1 MRGVWTVDTARVIWD
16 YLMERIGNPF
26 GVAGLMGNLR
36 AESNLNPRNL
46 QNSFE
51 AKLGYTDETYT
62 AAVDSRA
69 YGGFVFDGAGYGLAQ
84 WTYWSRKNRL
94 LTMARERGTS
104 IGDLG
109 TQLEV
114 LWTEIRASPAGLK
127 ALKGAQGVRE
137 AADVVLTKYE
147 RPADQSEAVKIRRA
161 AYGQTYYDMFEGGI
175 TVATANERRIKV
187 RDMYRKIIG
196 RNIYSQ
202 GLRNY
207 CYTPYKDGKYY
218 SDCSS
223 SVSYAY
229 KQAGE
234 GFGVMRT
241 TDMYASTKFEDVPVV
256 IEKGQIKNP
265 EVLRIGDMLLF
276 AGSDAGRK
284 KWGYVGHVEMV
295 GEISGTKVTLY
306 GHGSGNPK
314 KHDMVSY
321 CKTRY
326 NSKTGNTPLGRK
338 LLIRVR
344 RFIRDDGAQTPAPD
358 TDRTLKRGDTGA
370 DVKAMQQALKKAGW
384 SFPRYGCDGDFG
396 AETEANV
403 RGFQRVEGL
412 PVTGVYDA
420 ATRAALMARIGAGRV
435 EITGGTVNV
444 RSGPGT
450 NNSVIGVAKKGE
462 KYAYGLS
469 ADGWVQI
476 DFKGATGWVSTK
488 YAKITE
494 G

>member
-1 MRGVWTVDTARVIWD
+1 MDARKIWD
-16 YLMERIGNPF
+16 YLLKRIGNPYGTA
-26 GVAGLMGNLR
+26 GVMGNLQ
-36 AESNLNPRNL
+36 AESGLNPRNL

-51 AKLGYTDETYT
+51 AKLGYTDDSYT
-62 AAVDSRA
+62 EAVDSGK

-84 WTYWSRKNRL
+84 WTYWSRKTRL
-94 LTMARERGTS
+94 LAMARERSTS
-104 IGDLG
+104 IGDLD
-109 TQLEV
+109 TQLDV
-114 LWTEIRASPAGLK
+114 LWAELQASTAVLRGLQS
-127 ALKGAQGVRE
+127 AQSVRE
-137 AADVVLTKYE
+137 AADIVLTKSE
-147 RPADQSEAVKIRRA
+147 RPADQSEAVRLKRA
-161 AYGQTYYDMFEGGI
+161 AYGQTYYDMYEGGI
-175 TVATANERRIKV
+175 TVATAIERRLKV
-187 RDMYRKIIG
+187 RDMYRKIIC

-202 GLRNY
+202 SLRNY

-241 TDMYASTKFEDVPVV
+241 TDMYASSKFVDVPVV

-314 KHDMVSY
+314 KHDMVSC
-321 CKTRY
+321 CKSRY
-326 NSKTGNTPLGRK
+326 NSKTSNTPLGRR

-344 RFIRDDGAQTPAPD
+344 RFIRDDGAPD
-358 TDRTLKRGDTGA
+358 TDRTLKKGDKGA
-370 DVKAMQQALKKAGW
+370 DVTAMQEALMTAGW
-384 SFPRYGCDGDFG
+384 SFPRYGADGDFG
-396 AETEANV
+396 SETEANV
-403 RGFQRVEGL
+403 RGFQRTEGL
-412 PVTGVYDA
+412 PVTGIYDA
-420 ATRAALMARIGAGRV
+420 ATRTALMARIGAGKV

-450 NNSVIGVAKKGE
+450 NNAIIGVAKQGE
-462 KYAYGLS
+462 RYEYGLTT
-469 ADGWVQI
+469 DGWVQI

>member
-1 MRGVWTVDTARVIWD
+1 MNESRIWGF
-16 YLMERIGNPF
+16 LIGKIGNPF
-26 GVAGLMGNLR
+26 GAAGMMGNLY
-36 AESNLNPRNL
+36 AESGLNPQNL

-51 AKLGYTDETYT
+51 RKLQYTDATYT
-62 AAVDSRA
+62 AAVDSGA

-94 LTMARERGTS
+94 LSMAREQGRS
-104 IGDLG
+104 VGDLDL
-109 TQLEV
+109 QLDV
-114 LWTEIRASPAGLK
+114 LWAELQASKGILS
-127 ALKGAQGVRE
+127 ALRNARTVRE
-137 AADVVLTKYE
+137 ASDVILTQYE
-147 RPADQSEAVKIRRA
+147 RPRDQSEAVKVKRA
-161 AYGQTYYDMFEGGI
+161 KYGQRYYDQFAGGE
-175 TVATANERRIKV
+175 TMATAIERRVKV

-202 GLRNY
+202 SLRNY

-234 GFGVMRT
+234 GFGIMRT
-241 TDMYASTKFEDVPVV
+241 TDMYASSKFVDVPVV

-265 EVLRIGDMLLF
+265 DVLRIGDMLLF

-295 GEISGTKVTLY
+295 GEITAGKVILY

-326 NSKTGNTPLGRK
+326 NSRTGNTPLGRK
-338 LLIRVR
+338 LLIKVR

-358 TDRTLKRGDTGA
+358 TDITLKKGDKGEA
-370 DVKAMQQALKKAGW
+370 VKAMQQALMKAGW
-384 SFPRYGCDGDFG
+384 SFPRYGADGDFG
-396 AETEANV
+396 NETEVNV
-403 RGFQRVEGL
+403 RGFQRTEGL

-420 ATRAALMARIGAGRV
+420 ATRTALMKRIGAGRV
-435 EITGGTVNV
+435 EITGDTVNV

-450 NNSVIGVAKKGE
+450 NNSVIGTAHKGDRYE
-462 KYAYGLS
+462 YGLMT
-469 ADGWVQI
+469 DGWYQI
-476 DFKGATGWVSTK
+476 DFDGALGWVSGK
-488 YAKITE
+488 YAE
-494 G
+494 VV

>member
-1 MRGVWTVDTARVIWD
+1 MDNAPKIWE

-26 GVAGLMGNLR
+26 GVAGLMGNLK
-36 AESNLNPRNL
+36 AESNLKPMNL

-51 AKLGYTDETYT
+51 NKLGYTDETYT
-62 AAVDSRA
+62 AAVDNGS
-69 YGGFVFDGAGYGLAQ
+69 YGGFIFDGAGYGIAQ
-84 WTYWSRKNRL
+84 WTYWSRKTRL
-94 LTMARERGTS
+94 LSLARERGTS
-104 IGDLG
+104 VGDLDL
-109 TQLEV
+109 QLEV
-114 LWTEIRASPAGLK
+114 LWAELQAYKGVLEVLR
-127 ALKGAQGVRE
+127 GAQSVRE
-137 AADVVLTKYE
+137 ASDVVLTKYE
-147 RPADQSEAVKIRRA
+147 RPADQGEAVRLSRA
-161 AYGQTYYDMFEGGI
+161 AYGQTIYDRFEGGI
-175 TVATANERRIKV
+175 TVATANERRLKV

-202 GLRNY
+202 SLRNY

-241 TDMYASTKFEDVPVV
+241 TDMYASGKFEDVPVV

-338 LLIRVR
+338 LLIKVR

-358 TDRTLKRGDTGA
+358 RVLKKGDKGA
-370 DVKAMQQALKKAGW
+370 DVKAMQQAFMKAGW
-384 SFPRYGCDGDFG
+384 SFPRYGADGDFG
-396 AETEANV
+396 SETEANV
-403 RGFQRVEGL
+403 RGFQRTEGL
-412 PVTGVYDA
+412 PVTGIYDA
-420 ATRAALMARIGAGRV
+420 ATRSALMRKIGAGRV

-444 RSGPGT
+444 RSGPGKG
-450 NNSVIGVAKKGE
+450 NSVIGVAKKGE
-462 KYAYGLS
+462 KYEYGLTT
-469 ADGWVQI
+469 DGWVQI

>member
-1 MRGVWTVDTARVIWD
+1 MNEAYIWN
-16 YLMERIGNPF
+16 YLTGRIGNPY
-26 GVAGLMGNLR
+26 GVAGLMGNLF
-36 AESNLNPRNL
+36 AESGLNPINL
-46 QNSFE
+46 QNTSE
-51 AKLGYTDETYT
+51 RRLGYTDETYT
-62 AAVDSRA
+62 AAVDDGS

-94 LTMARERGTS
+94 LSMARERGTS
-104 IGDLG
+104 IGDLD

-114 LWTEIRASPAGLK
+114 LWAELRASRAVLEALTK
-127 ALKGAQGVRE
+127 AASVRE
-137 AADVVLTKYE
+137 ASDVVLMKFE
-147 RPADQSEAVKIRRA
+147 RPADQSEAVQIRRA
-161 AYGQTYYDMFEGGI
+161 AWGQTFYDRFEGGI

-187 RDMYRKIIG
+187 RDMYSKIIG

-241 TDMYASTKFEDVPVV
+241 TDMYASSKFEDVPVV

-265 EVLRIGDMLLF
+265 QVLKIGDMLLF

-338 LLIRVR
+338 LLIKVR

-358 TDRTLKRGDTGA
+358 TTDRTLKRGDTGA
-370 DVKAMQQALKKAGW
+370 DVKAMQQALMKAGW
-384 SFPRYGCDGDFG
+384 SFPKYGADGDFG

-403 RGFQRVEGL
+403 RGFQRTAGL
-412 PVTGVYDA
+412 DVTGVYDE
-420 ATRAALMARIGAGRV
+420 ATRAALMKKIGAGVV

-450 NNSVIGVAKKGE
+450 NNSVIGVAKKDE
-462 KYAYGLS
+462 KYDYGLT

>member
-1 MRGVWTVDTARVIWD
+1 MNESRIWGF
-16 YLMERIGNPF
+16 LMDHIGNPF
-26 GVAGLMGNLR
+26 GAAGMMGNLK
-36 AESNLNPRNL
+36 AESGLNPINL

-62 AAVDSRA
+62 AAVDCGA

-94 LTMARERGTS
+94 LAMARERGTS
-104 IGDLG
+104 IGDLD

-114 LWTEIRASPAGLK
+114 LWTEIRASPAVLE
-127 ALKGAQGVRE
+127 ALTSAASVRE
-137 AADVVLTKYE
+137 ASDVVLTKYE
-147 RPADQSEAVKIRRA
+147 RPADQSETVQLRRA
-161 AYGQTYYDMFEGGI
+161 AYGQAFYDQFEGGV
-175 TVATANERRIKV
+175 TMATANERRLKV

-241 TDMYASTKFEDVPVV
+241 TDMYASAKFEDVPVV
-256 IEKGQIKNP
+256 IKNGQIKNP

-295 GEISGTKVTLY
+295 GEISGAKVTLY

-326 NSKTGNTPLGRK
+326 NSRTGNTPLGRK

-344 RFIRDDGAQTPAPD
+344 RFIRDDGTQTPAPD
-358 TDRTLKRGDTGA
+358 TDRTLKRGDKGD
-370 DVKAMQQALKKAGW
+370 DVKAMQQALMKAGW
-384 SFPRYGCDGDFG
+384 SFPKYGADGDFG

-403 RGFQRVEGL
+403 RGFQRTEGL
-412 PVTGVYDA
+412 EVTGIYDA
-420 ATRAALMARIGAGRV
+420 ATRAALMRKIGAGKV

-450 NNSVIGVAKKGE
+450 NNSIIGIAHKGE
-462 KYAYGLS
+462 KYEYGLVTN
-469 ADGWVQI
+469 GWYQI
-476 DFKGATGWVSTK
+476 DFGGVVGWVSGK
-488 YAKITE
+488 YAE
-494 G
+494 VV

>member
-1 MRGVWTVDTARVIWD
+1 MDNAPRIWE
-16 YLMERIGNPF
+16 YLMERIGNPY
-26 GVAGLMGNLR
+26 GVAGLMGNLM
-36 AESNLNPRNL
+36 AESGMNPRNL
-46 QNSFE
+46 QNTYE
-51 AKLGYTDETYT
+51 KQLGFSDDEYTE
-62 AAVDSRA
+62 AVDSGK
-69 YGGFVFDGAGYGLAQ
+69 YNSFCFDGAGYGLAQ
-84 WTYWSRKNRL
+84 WTYWSRKTRL
-94 LTMARERGTS
+94 LSMAREQGRS
-104 IGDLG
+104 IGDLDL
-109 TQLEV
+109 QLEV
-114 LWTEIRASPAGLK
+114 LWAELQAYKGVLEVLR
-127 ALKGAQGVRE
+127 GAQSVRE
-137 AADVVLTKYE
+137 ASDVVLTQYE
-147 RPADQSEAVKIRRA
+147 RPADQGDVVRARRA
-161 AYGQTYYDMFEGGI
+161 AYGQTIYDRFEGGI
-175 TVATANERRIKV
+175 TVATAIERRVKV

-202 GLRNY
+202 NLRNY
-207 CYTPYKDGKYY
+207 CYKPYKDGKYY

-229 KQAGE
+229 REAGE

-241 TDMYASTKFEDVPVV
+241 TDMYASAKFEDVPVV

-326 NSKTGNTPLGRK
+326 NSRTGDTPLGRK
-338 LLIRVR
+338 LLIKVR

-358 TDRTLKRGDTGA
+358 TDVTLKKGDKGEA
-370 DVKAMQQALKKAGW
+370 VKAMQQALMKAGW
-384 SFPRYGCDGDFG
+384 SFPRYGADGDFG
-396 AETEANV
+396 SETEANV
-403 RGFQRVEGL
+403 KGFQRIEGL

-420 ATRAALMARIGAGRV
+420 ATRSALMRKIGAGRV

-444 RSGPGT
+444 RSGPGKE
-450 NNSVIGVAKKGE
+450 NSVIGVAKKGE
-462 KYAYGLS
+462 KYEYGLTT
-469 ADGWVQI
+469 DGWVQI

>member
-1 MRGVWTVDTARVIWD
+1 MDEKRIWGF
-16 YLMERIGNPF
+16 LVGKIGNPF
-26 GVAGLMGNLR
+26 GAAGMMGNLY
-36 AESNLNPRNL
+36 AESGLNPQNL

-51 AKLGYTDETYT
+51 RKLQYTDETYT
-62 AAVDSRA
+62 TAVDSGA

-94 LTMARERGTS
+94 LSMAREQGRS
-104 IGDLG
+104 IGDLDL
-109 TQLEV
+109 QLDV
-114 LWTEIRASPAGLK
+114 LWAELQASKGILS
-127 ALKGAQGVRE
+127 ALQNARSVRE
-137 AADVVLTKYE
+137 ASDIVLTRYE
-147 RPADQSEAVKIRRA
+147 RPRDQSEAVRVKRA
-161 AYGQTYYDMFEGGI
+161 AYAQRYYDRFTGGE
-175 TVATANERRIKV
+175 TMATAIERRVKV

-202 GLRNY
+202 SLRNY
-207 CYTPYKDGKYY
+207 CYTPYKDGRYY

-234 GFGVMRT
+234 GFGIMRT
-241 TDMYASTKFEDVPVV
+241 TDMYASAKFVDVPVV

-265 EVLRIGDMLLF
+265 DVLRIGDMLLF

-295 GEISGTKVTLY
+295 GEISAGKVILY
-306 GHGSGNPK
+306 GHGNGNPK

-326 NSKTGNTPLGRK
+326 NSRTGNTPLGRK
-338 LLIRVR
+338 LLIKVR

-358 TDRTLKRGDTGA
+358 TDITLKKGDRGEA
-370 DVKAMQQALKKAGW
+370 VMAMQEALVKAGW

-396 AETEANV
+396 SETEANV
-403 RGFQRVEGL
+403 KGFQRTHDL
-412 PVTGVYDA
+412 PVTGIYDA
-420 ATRAALMARIGAGRV
+420 ATRSALMAAIGAGKV
-435 EITGGTVNV
+435 EITGGIVNV

-450 NNSVIGVAKKGE
+450 NNAIIGTAHKGDRYE
-462 KYAYGLS
+462 YGLVT
-469 ADGWVQI
+469 DGWYQI
-476 DFKGATGWVSTK
+476 DFDGALGWVSGK
-488 YAKITE
+488 YAE
-494 G
+494 VV